1 MRMSAELFELRVQ
14 RGLGYILDDMTR
26 IVESRIRIARPAAE
40 TWRLRCNF
48 ELERK
53 IAALTNRHLTMIEE
67 NTVHHGEE
75 DEQTQRL
82 VRCELV
88 GEHLGGAMMG
98 AVTSKDLASEV
109 SSSFY
114 VRRFD
119 EDHGSSFVVEMLKVR
134 VDVYIKGHQWC
145 VPETE
150 ASCFLCTRIELSVRI
165 PGVGYLVEMKL
176 ERQLRAS
183 HAAFPGHADAYV
195 KEQEEAKVRSRLTAS
210 PPSSPDAELSR
221 LPEHA
226 PIGTSSV
233 AIALPGCCAHSAEEP
248 RIDRWKLFMALVF
261 GIGLKAR
268 RRHHVLPSNG
278 LANANAV
285 AAAREVGTGRDTMV
299 VRVERRHARW
309 LVLCGCASVDQ
320 DEIVE

>member
-1 MRMSAELFELRVQ
+1 MRMCAGLFELQVQ
-14 RGLGYILDDMTR
+14 RGLAYVLDDMPR
-26 IVESRIRIARPAAE
+26 VVESRIRVARAAE
-40 TWRLRCNF
+40 ETWKLRCNF
-48 ELERK
+48 ELEQK
-53 IAALTNRHLTMIEE
+53 IAALTNRNLTMIEE

-134 VDVYIKGHQWC
+134 IDVFIKGHQWC
-145 VPETE
+145 LPETE
-150 ASCFLCTRIELSVRI
+150 TSCLLCTRIELSVRV

-183 HAAFPGHADAYV
+183 HAAFPGHADAFV
-195 KEQEEAKVRSRLTAS
+195 KQLEDAKVRNRLVAS
-210 PPSSPDAELSR
+210 PPSSPDPELSR
-221 LPEHA
+221 LPAHAAAQPSLVAMPLPEHLARRAEA
-226 PIGTSSV
+226 PR
-233 AIALPGCCAHSAEEP
+233 LN
-248 RIDRWKLFMALVF
+248 RWKVLWALWF
-261 GIGLKAR
+261 GIGLKAC

-278 LANANAV
+278 SAHSAE
-285 AAAREVGTGRDTMV
+285 AAPIGRGAEMV
-299 VRVERRHARW
+299 TVQMGRRSARW
-309 LVLCGCASVDQ
+309 LVLCGCASVEQ